1 MNISRSSLVVL
12 ALLGFVVAG
21 LRAQE
26 KKETTLKGTIL
37 CAMCALKETS
47 QCQTAIQ
54 VKEGNKLVTYYF
66 LDKGDAES
74 YHDAVCGGER
84 KEGTVTGTLS
94 TKDGKQY
101 ITPKKV
107 EYAKK

>member
-1 MNISRSSLVVL
+1 MNIARSTNVMI
-12 ALLGFVVAG
+12 ALLGFAVAG
-21 LRAQE
+21 LHAQE

-37 CAMCALKETS
+37 CAMCALKES
-47 QCQTAIQ
+47 PKCETAIQ
-54 VKEGNKLVTYYF
+54 VKEGTKLVTYYF
-66 LDKGDAES
+66 LDKGEAES

-84 KEGTVTGTLS
+84 NEGTVTGTVS
-94 TKDGKQY
+94 TKEGKQY

>member
-1 MNISRSSLVVL
+1 MNVTRSSLVLL
-12 ALLGFVVAG
+12 ALLVVIVAG

-26 KKETTLKGTIL
+26 KKEMTLKGTIV
-37 CAMCALKETS
+37 CAMCALKET
-47 QCQTAIQ
+47 QKCETAIQ
-54 VKEGNKLVTYYF
+54 VKDGTKLVTYYF
-66 LDKGDAES
+66 LDKGEAES
-74 YHDAVCGGER
+74 YHDAICGGER
-84 KEGTVTGTLS
+84 KEGAVTGTLS

>member
-1 MNISRSSLVVL
+1 MYVSRSLLVML
-12 ALLGFVVAG
+12 ALLGFVFEG
-21 LRAQE
+21 LHAQE

-37 CAMCALKETS
+37 CAMCGLKETP
-47 QCQTAIQ
+47 QCQNAIQ

-84 KEGTVTGTLS
+84 KEGAVTGTVS
-94 TKDGKQY
+94 TKEGKQF

-107 EYAKK
+107 EYATK